1 MNLLLRHPI
10 LSNQKLRQL
19 IRFIITGFVGLIIDF
34 FITWLCKEHFG
45 WNKYIANA
53 TGFSFAVVNNYILNR
68 LWAFRNRS
76 KKIAKQFI
84 SFFIISIVGLCL
96 STLFLYLIHQE
107 LSINFYISKAMVVI
121 IVFIWNYTANSLITF
136 KKI

>member
-1 MNLLLRHPI
+1 MSVPIHHQI
-10 LSNQKLRQL
+10 LSNKKFRQL
-19 IRFIITGFVGLIIDF
+19 IRFMITGFIGLVIDF
-34 FITWLCKEHFG
+34 LVTWLCKEHYG

-76 KKIAKQFI
+76 KKIAKQFF
-84 SFFIISIVGLCL
+84 SFLIISIAGLAL
-96 STLFLYLIHQE
+96 STLFLYLIHQK
-107 LSINFYISKAMVVI
+107 LFINFYISKAIVVL

-136 KKI
+136 KRI